1 MPTLT
6 LKTKM
11 TLATSLLVAG
21 IALFVGFVNLFEF
34 ERHYKKIIAD
44 QQFLLISALAD
55 EIDDKLETA
64 QKSLIEVAKLITP
77 GMIAD
82 KQQAGHFINDR
93 VGIASIFKGGL
104 GLFNSEGYIVA
115 TNTNH
120 NELFNKNFSYRDYF
134 KQTVATAKP
143 VISEPFKLSFAPYN
157 PAVMFTAPILDHSG
171 AVLALFTGA
180 LNLTQDNFISKLAH
194 IKIGE
199 SGYLYL
205 FNRNR
210 LMIMH
215 PERERVFQ
223 TDVPL
228 GVNVLFDAAIN
239 GFEGSGETVNS
250 HGVPMLA
257 SFKTLKKNGW
267 ILAATNPL
275 DQAYAPLVT
284 ARHQF
289 YLMLGFAILVAMTL
303 TWLLMQYLT
312 APLLTVIQ
320 HIAAMSSKQGN
331 NRFLRIETHDEI
343 ATLAERF
350 NQMVAELDGQ
360 MESIQRLAAFKKVI
374 EEDDCL
380 DDVYFRLGTVFRQ
393 MGLDQTLIYEVSDD
407 QHKMRLVYPAV
418 CDDETIICNDKILDQ
433 SRLCEAKRTSHPIC
447 SLTFAQ
453 ICRQFFSPCGHQ
465 HHCIPISVSGSI
477 VGVVRLIF
485 TSAVANNS
493 EEIAQKVN
501 EVEQYIKESL
511 SVIEAKRLLH
521 KLRESVLVDP
531 LTGLRNR
538 RFLQE
543 YTENLVSITQRHEK
557 NIGLI
562 MCDLDY
568 FKQVNDRFG
577 HAAGDRVLQET
588 AQLVKNSI
596 RDSDLVIRFGGEEFL
611 VVLLDIDPGSAITVA
626 EKIREAVQSAAFHLS
641 EGVIKQTISL
651 GISELPQ
658 DTDQFWQSIKF
669 ADMALYRAKAAGR
682 NCAIRFTEEIWQEV
696 QH

>member
-21 IALFVGFVNLFEF
+21 IVLFVGFVNLFEF
-34 ERHYKKIIAD
+34 ERHYKKVVSD
-44 QQFLLISALAD
+44 QQFSLISALAD
-55 EIDDKLETA
+55 GIDDKLATV
-64 QKSLIEVAKLITP
+64 QNSLIAVSKLVAP
-77 GMIAD
+77 EMISD
-82 KQQAGHFINDR
+82 KQKAQRFIDDR
-93 VGIASIFKGGL
+93 VGIASIFEGGL
-104 GLFNSEGYIVA
+104 FLFNNAGYIIA
-115 TNTNH
+115 HNTQHSEIN
-120 NELFNKNFSYRDYF
+120 NNNYSYRDYF
-134 KQTVATAKP
+134 KQTIATAKP
-143 VISEPFKLSFAPYN
+143 VISEPFKVSFTPYN
-157 PAVMFTAPILDHSG
+157 PAIIFTAPILEYPG
-171 AVLALFTGA
+171 KVIALLTGVLD
-180 LNLTQDNFISKLAH
+180 LTQDNFISKLAT

-223 TDVPL
+223 TDVPPGINL
-228 GVNVLFDAAIN
+228 LYDAALN
-239 GFEGSGETVNS
+239 GFEGSGETINS
-250 HGVPMLA
+250 RGIAMLA
-257 SFKTLKKNGW
+257 SFKSLKKTGW

-275 DQAYAPLVT
+275 DQAYAPLTT
-284 ARHQF
+284 ARRQF
-289 YLMLGFAILVAMTL
+289 YLMLCFVILVAMTL
-303 TWLLMQYLT
+303 TWLLMQSLT

-320 HIAAMSSKQGN
+320 HIAAMPSKQGD

-350 NQMVAELDGQ
+350 NQMVAELDSQ

-380 DDVYFRLGTVFRQ
+380 DDVYFRLGSVFKQ
-393 MGLDQTLIYEVSDD
+393 LGLHQTLIYEVGDD
-407 QHKMRLVYPAV
+407 QNKLRLVYPADL
-418 CDDETIICNDKILDQ
+418 DDESISCNSRILRQ
-433 SRLCEAKRTSHPIC
+433 GRLCEAKRTTHEIS
-447 SLTFAQ
+447 SLAFPQ
-453 ICRQFFSPCGHQ
+453 ICRQFSSPCGNEHY
-465 HHCIPISVSGSI
+465 CIPISVGGSI
-477 VGVVRLIF
+477 VGIVRLVF
-485 TSAVANNS
+485 TPSTAANADEMN
-493 EEIAQKVN
+493 QKISQA
-501 EVEQYIKESL
+501 ERYIKESS

-543 YTENLVSITQRHEK
+543 YTESLVASIQRRQK
-557 NIGLI
+557 TIGLI

-577 HAAGDRVLQET
+577 HAAGDMILRET

-611 VVLLDIDPGSAITVA
+611 VVLLDIEIGSAITVA
-626 EKIREAVQSAAFHLS
+626 EKIREAAQNASFHLP

-651 GISELPQ
+651 GVSELPQ
-658 DTDQFWQSIKF
+658 DTDEFWQSIKF
-669 ADMALYRAKAAGR
+669 ADVALYKAKAVGR
-682 NCAIRFTEEIWQEV
+682 NCVIRFTEAMWQEI
-696 QH
+696 QR

>member
-21 IALFVGFVNLFEF
+21 IALFVGFFNLFEF
-34 ERHYKKIIAD
+34 ERYYKKIIAD
-44 QQFLLISALAD
+44 QQFLLISALAN
-55 EIDDKLETA
+55 EIDDKLATA
-64 QKSLIEVAKLITP
+64 QNALIAVSRLITP
-77 GMIAD
+77 DMISN
-82 KQQAGHFINDR
+82 KQEAQHFITDQ
-93 VGIASIFKGGL
+93 VGIVSIFKGDIS
-104 GLFNSEGYIVA
+104 LFNNEGYIVA
-115 TNTNH
+115 QNPQHHEIAN
-120 NELFNKNFSYRDYF
+120 NNFSYRDYF
-134 KQTVATAKP
+134 KQTIATAKP
-143 VISEPFKLSFAPYN
+143 VITEPFKLSISPYN
-157 PAVMFTAPILDHSG
+157 PAVVFTAPILDHSG
-171 AVLALFTGA
+171 AVLALLTGV
-180 LNLTQDNFISKLAH
+180 LDLTQDNFISKLAH

-228 GVNVLFDAAIN
+228 GVNILFDAAIN

-380 DDVYFRLGTVFRQ
+380 DDVYFRLGTVFKQ

-407 QHKMRLVYPAV
+407 QNKMRLVYPAV
-418 CDDETIICNDKILDQ
+418 CDDETMTCNDEILDQ

-465 HHCIPISVSGSI
+465 HHCIPISIGGSI
-477 VGVVRLIF
+477 VGVVRLVF
-485 TSAVANNS
+485 SLDAAENS
-493 EEIAQKVN
+493 EEIARKVN
-501 EVEQYIKESL
+501 EAEQYIKESL

-543 YTENLVSITQRHEK
+543 YTENLVANSQRRQK

-568 FKQVNDRFG
+568 FKQVNDRYG
-577 HAAGDRVLQET
+577 HASGDRVLQET
-588 AQLVKNSI
+588 AQRVKNSI

-611 VVLLDIDPGSAITVA
+611 VVLLDIDAGSSIAVA
-626 EKIREAVQSAAFHLS
+626 EKIREAVQSVTFDLP
-641 EGVIKQTISL
+641 EGVLQQTISL

-669 ADMALYRAKAAGR
+669 ADVALYRAKAAGR
-682 NCAIRFTEEIWQEV
+682 NCAIRFTEDMWQEV